1 LGKRGIATT
10 FINRKADLSVLLDL
24 KHLLIEAGQPLPAF
38 IKQLAGDEEE
48 QQLETKAATNVEEE
62 ITDAEKGCSYC
73 SGLGHRITNC
83 PKLESV
89 RSKAASNLLQ
99 KRGGEFAGHDG
110 L

>member
-1 LGKRGIATT
+1 MQKDTLYISN
-10 FINRKADLSVLLDL
+10 IADLSVLLDL
-24 KHLLIEAGQPLPAF
+24 KHLLIEAGQALPAF
-38 IKQLAGDEEE
+38 IKQLAGDEDEAAVIKADEE
-48 QQLETKAATNVEEE
+48 VS
-62 ITDAEKGCSYC
+62 DADKGCSYC

-99 KRGGEFAGHDG
+99 KRGEFSGQDG